1 MRLLC
6 LHEDTVQALQRLGTA
21 VDDLTP
27 RGLWNTPY
35 HLVSMTPEQRDALQ
49 RLRVS
54 MDDITPTALRDG
66 AGVAATSGASQTSAG
81 AGARGASAG
90 AATTEPGGPLAHRL
104 VRRLAPRLDR
114 VVQQLDEAHHGDGE
128 RA

>member
-6 LHEDTVQALQRLGTA
+6 LHEETVQALQRLGTS

-35 HLVSMTPEQRDALQ
+35 HLVTMTPEQRDALQ

-54 MDDITPTALRDG
+54 MDDVTPTALRDG
-66 AGVAATSGASQTSAG
+66 VVGATAAAASQAAARSAG
-81 AGARGASAG
+81 AVSSGAG
-90 AATTEPGGPLAHRL
+90 AAQGATQAIPSPT
-104 VRRLAPRLDR
+104 
-114 VVQQLDEAHHGDGE
+114 
-128 RA
+128 